1 MNTRK
6 KTGLLILSLLLLSAC
21 SELQYY
27 SSNGPAPVI
36 HGGQGVNYW
45 LADLHRTRD
54 MTPDQQQ
61 QTLESWEREFRGNPS
76 SNNRLRVALLLATGS
91 EEVRDQKR
99 ALKLLDEID
108 TALYDISDREMITV
122 LQQFLREEAEEN
134 RRIQILWKQ
143 VTEQNRRTEELEKQ
157 LRALTTIEQKIQQ
170 REKPVVIEDER

>member
-1 MNTRK
+1 MSTRK
-6 KTGLLILSLLLLSAC
+6 KTGLLIVSLLVLSAC

-45 LADLHRTRD
+45 LADLYRTRD

-61 QTLESWEREFRGNPS
+61 QTLESWEQEFSDNPN

-108 TALYDISDREMITV
+108 TSLYDVSDREMITV
-122 LQQFLREEAEEN
+122 LRQFLGEEGEAN
-134 RRIQILWKQ
+134 RKIHILWKQ
-143 VTEQNRRTEELEKQ
+143 VTEQNRRIEELEKQ
-157 LRALTTIEQKIQQ
+157 LQALTSIEQKIQQ
-170 REKPVVIEDER
+170 REKPVVIENGK